1 MPKWQRHY
9 KSDSLPVW
17 QKTSFQLYI
26 ILFTLTVGSP
36 GKWPLKW
43 RERERESAELVERF
57 QIGVVSRLS

>member
-43 RERERESAELVERF
+43 RERERERECW
-57 QIGVVSRLS
+57 ISRAFSDWRG